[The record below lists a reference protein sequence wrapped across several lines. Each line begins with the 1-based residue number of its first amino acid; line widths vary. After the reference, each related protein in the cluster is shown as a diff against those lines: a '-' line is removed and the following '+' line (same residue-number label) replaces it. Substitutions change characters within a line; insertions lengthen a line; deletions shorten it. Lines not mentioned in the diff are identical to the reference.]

1 MRRLAL
7 IGVVS
12 LLAGCSTT
20 MTMSAPPDPTSP
32 ALAYLR
38 TTGADRRGRL
48 TLEDSVVAANK
59 IEVTPTGFLAHTE
72 WEDPRELPW
81 GVVESVQFVSPGAGA
96 ADGAAF
102 GLLAGVIGGSL
113 AYALDPGEGLNYG
126 VGVVIAA
133 MSVISVPLGALL
145 GAGFGHRTRIE
156 IEAPR

>member
-1 MRRLAL
+1 M
-7 IGVVS
+7 
-12 LLAGCSTT
+12 
-20 MTMSAPPDPTSP
+20 
-32 ALAYLR
+32 
-38 TTGADRRGRL
+38 
-48 TLEDSVVAANK
+48 
-59 IEVTPTGFLAHTE
+59 
-72 WEDPRELPW
+72 
-81 GVVESVQFVSPGAGA
+81 ESVQFVSPGAGA